1 MEARGAAMS
10 LDFVLDSSVTMTWF
24 FEDEATSATDELL
37 DGLNQDGRA
46 VVAAHWA
53 LEVSNTLL
61 MAERR
66 KRTTIA
72 ESSEFLAILDA
83 LPIETDPHTAD
94 RASTTTLALART
106 HGLTL
111 YDGAYLELA
120 MRRSLPLATLDRD
133 LRAAAKRTGVSC
145 LPKDR

>member
-1 MEARGAAMS
+1 MS
-10 LDFVLDSSVTMTWF
+10 LEFVLDSSVTMAWF
-24 FEDEATSATDELL
+24 FQDEAAPSTDELL
-37 DGLNQDGRA
+37 DGLNADARA

-66 KRTTIA
+66 KRSTVA
-72 ESSEFLAILDA
+72 DSSHFLAILDA
-83 LPIETDPHTAD
+83 LPIEAD
-94 RASTTTLALART
+94 QETMTRATTTALALART

-120 MRRSLPLATLDRD
+120 MRRSLPLATLDRE
-133 LRAAAKRTGVSC
+133 LRAAARKTGVPC
-145 LPKDR
+145 LPKDV